1 MTVLLAISAGMIMTA
16 IAVAVGGFL
25 LEMVLSAVNRSLQS
39 PYNVNAQSPS
49 EVLVIDH
56 HRTDNNI
63 GVIDWGGKLAA

>member
-1 MTVLLAISAGMIMTA
+1 MTVLLAISAGMLMTA

-39 PYNVNAQSPS
+39 QYNVNAQSPS

-56 HRTDNNI
+56 RQTDNNI